1 MPFLV
6 ALLAGYLFS
15 PGFPSGGGFSKYFDK
30 PAYLQQATGGLT
42 PDIQHSQAKQLKPV
56 CFCALS
62 VCAALL
68 AESYLGSGAA
78 PNQSLFDS
86 SKRGFPDV
94 TGLSTEWLVFID
106 VSHTTGRTGPAC

>member
-1 MPFLV
+1 MPFLPV

-42 PDIQHSQAKQLKPV
+42 PDIQHSQAKQLKLV

-62 VCAALL
+62 LCVLPCWQSPTWAAGRLRT
-68 AESYLGSGAA
+68 SRCSTAA
-78 PNQSLFDS
+78 SAAS
-86 SKRGFPDV
+86 
-94 TGLSTEWLVFID
+94 
-106 VSHTTGRTGPAC
+106 RT